1 MTEYNYSINEKDI
14 PKKFSKSI
22 YLKQRGYIN
31 VFFRF
36 IYLNILKKI
45 LNKKIIKLKTV
56 YNTNYNCF
64 HWDHAASSVF
74 YSNGLLEWGIEYF
87 FAHTLK
93 NRQKNVFLDVGCH
106 TGYFSC
112 LFNNHFKKIIGF
124 EPSIKCKEPLE
135 LLKKEYNN
143 FIYYNCFLGNI
154 NKNVISQQYD
164 DGYAFI
170 QENLT
175 EVINPKLHKSR
186 FQTAKNTYQKEIEIK
201 TIDEIILNNHV
212 SEKISAIKIDVD
224 GIDID
229 ILKGGIKVI
238 KRDRPS
244 IMIENDS
251 SQSLELLALMREI
264 NYKVFTLASN
274 PNKPYN
280 VCLKEI
286 TESDSK
292 FWHFNS
298 VCVPEE
304 YVPKDLYTKE
314 IKGDFLFGINSK
326 IILKKF
332 SHY

>member
-1 MTEYNYSINEKDI
+1 M
-14 PKKFSKSI
+14 
-22 YLKQRGYIN
+22 
-31 VFFRF
+31 FFW
-36 IYLNILKKI
+36 ILAVIQVTLVVCLIII
-45 LNKKIIKLKTV
+45 L
-56 YNTNYNCF
+56 
-64 HWDHAASSVF
+64 
-74 YSNGLLEWGIEYF
+74 
-87 FAHTLK
+87 
-93 NRQKNVFLDVGCH
+93 
-106 TGYFSC
+106 
-112 LFNNHFKKIIGF
+112 KKIIGF

-154 NKNVISQQYD
+154 KKNVISQQYD

-175 EVINPKLHKSR
+175 EVINPKLHKGR
-186 FQTAKNTYQKEIEIK
+186 FQTAKNIYQKEIEIK

-224 GIDID
+224 GIDLD
-229 ILKGGIKVI
+229 VLKGGFKVI

-251 SQSLELLALMREI
+251 SKSLELLALMREI

-286 TESDSK
+286 TEGDSK
-292 FWHFNS
+292 FWHTNC

-326 IILKKF
+326 IILEKF